1 MQINV
6 TRLAFPVQSRPATAR
21 AQVWLLAV
29 FAAAVLPGCSS
40 QNLSTV
46 QGIVSFDGTPLE
58 DAHVMLMISQ
68 STTPIAIAT
77 TNKGGEFTMASSG
90 SAKGVPPGSYKV
102 VVFKVGNI
110 RPRRPQASQP
120 PRVVPAV
127 YGDVATTPLSIEV
140 PTRGDVTFELKS
152 K

>member
-1 MQINV
+1 MQIDA
-6 TRLAFPVQSRPATAR
+6 TRLVFPVQPRPAVAR
-21 AQVWLLAV
+21 TQVWLLAV

-46 QGIVSFDGTPLE
+46 QGIVSFDGTPLK
-58 DAHVMLMISQ
+58 DANVMLMSPQ
-68 STTPIAIAT
+68 SAAPIAIAT

-102 VVFKVGNI
+102 VVFKMGNI
-110 RPRRPQASQP
+110 RPRSPQTSQP

-140 PTRGDVTFELKS
+140 PTSGDVTFELKS
-152 K
+152 E

>member
-6 TRLAFPVQSRPATAR
+6 TRLAFPVQSRPAAAR
-21 AQVWLLAV
+21 AQVWLLAA
-29 FAAAVLPGCSS
+29 FAAAVLLGCSS

-58 DAHVMLMISQ
+58 DAHVMLMSPENAA
-68 STTPIAIAT
+68 PIAIAT
-77 TNKGGEFTMASSG
+77 TNNGGEFTMASSG

-102 VVFKVGNI
+102 VVFKLGNI
-110 RPRRPQASQP
+110 RPRRPQTSQP